1 MSEPIASAPCPS
13 CGKPAFG
20 QFCSSCGA
28 PLGSAACAACG
39 TELTAGAKFCHLCGT
54 PLGAVPAGARS
65 SNTLAWAVAGIAFL
79 ALVGMVAG
87 QRLAR
92 SGSADDTAADPAAG
106 APAMG
111 AAPDISQMTPE
122 QRAERLY
129 DRMMG
134 AFERGRMDTVQM
146 FAPMAT
152 QAYLMLDSLNLDQ
165 RYDLGRLAEISG
177 NSALARAEADTILK
191 AQPSHLLG
199 LILAARAARMRK
211 DEPAAR
217 GYLDRLI
224 KAEPAERAK
233 QRPEYLL
240 HAGDITLALTEA
252 SKR

>member
-1 MSEPIASAPCPS
+1 M
-13 CGKPAFG
+13 
-20 QFCSSCGA
+20 
-28 PLGSAACAACG
+28 
-39 TELTAGAKFCHLCGT
+39 
-54 PLGAVPAGARS
+54 GAVTAGARS

-79 ALVGMVAG
+79 ALVAMVAG

-92 SGSADDTAADPAAG
+92 SGPADDTAAQPGG
-106 APAMG
+106 APSGMAS

-152 QAYLMLDSLNLDQ
+152 QAYLMLDSLNFDQ

-177 NSALARAEADTILK
+177 NPALARAEADTILK

-233 QRPEYLL
+233 QLPEYLL
-240 HAGDITLALTEA
+240 HANDITLALTEA
-252 SKR
+252 GKR